1 LSCQGIII
9 ELKTPKFLQ
18 GEHMKA
24 LILKEYNKFEY
35 IDMDRPVINSDD
47 EVLINVKA
55 CGICG
60 SDVHG
65 MDGSTGRRIP
75 PIVMG
80 HEASGVIAE
89 VGKGVTHWA
98 KGDKVTFDSTIYCGK
113 CYFCQHGQI
122 NLCNNRRVVGVS
134 CDDYRQHGAFAEYI
148 VIPQHILYRL
158 PEAIKF
164 EQAVM
169 VEALSIAFHAVKRT
183 PIILNDT
190 AVVVGSGMIGL
201 LVIQSLRLAG
211 CGNIIAV
218 DIDDRKLDFA
228 NKLGAAFGF
237 NSRKVNVKEEVLKL
251 THNRGADCAFEVV
264 GISPAVKT
272 GIDVLRKGG
281 SLTLVGNLSAQINF
295 PLQAVVTREITLY
308 GSCSSNGEYP
318 ACLDMIVRK
327 KIDIDSLIS
336 AVASLS
342 EGISWFK
349 RLYDKEPGLMKVILT
364 P

>member
-1 LSCQGIII
+1 
-9 ELKTPKFLQ
+9 
-18 GEHMKA
+18 MKA
-24 LILKEYNKFEY
+24 LMLKEYNKFEY
-35 IDMDRPVINSDD
+35 LDMDRPAIKNDHD
-47 EVLINVKA
+47 VLINVKA

-89 VGKGVTHWA
+89 VGKSVTQWA

-113 CYFCQHGQI
+113 CHFCQHGHI
-122 NLCNNRRVVGVS
+122 NLCDNRRVAGVS
-134 CDDYRQHGAFAEYI
+134 CGEYRQHGAFAEYI
-148 VIPQHILYRL
+148 AVPQHILYRL
-158 PEAIKF
+158 PEGITF
-164 EQAVM
+164 EQAAM

-190 AVVVGSGMIGL
+190 AVVVGAGMIGL

-211 CGNIIAV
+211 CGKIIAV
-218 DIDDRKLDFA
+218 DIDDGKLKFA
-228 NKLGAAFGF
+228 KKLGADFGF
-237 NSRKVNVKEEVLKL
+237 NPSKSNVKEAVLKL

-272 GIDVLRKGG
+272 GIEVLRKGG
-281 SLTLVGNLSAQINF
+281 SLTLVGNVSAQIDF

-327 KIDIDSLIS
+327 KIDVDALIS

-342 EGISWFK
+342 EGAAWFK
-349 RLYDKEPGLMKVILT
+349 RLYDKEPGLMKVILA